1 MMEHSPWLKFSETGF
16 TLKIACLNYQT
27 KTK

>member
-1 MMEHSPWLKFSETGF
+1 MMEHSPWLKFSEAGF
-16 TLKIACLNYQT
+16 TLKIARLNYQT

>member
-16 TLKIACLNYQT
+16 TLMTARLNYQT